1 MEIGKWNIPENPGV
15 YLMKEKNKI
24 IYVGK
29 AKNLYKRVKSYFQKE
44 VDREKTREL
53 VKHIDDI
60 EYILCPSELDALLL
74 ENNLIK
80 KYNPKYNIALKDE
93 KTYPYLSL
101 SKETFPALHMIR
113 KTKHLD
119 LEHYEYFGPYPFGA
133 WKLKKILLKLFKVRD
148 CFWNMNKKY
157 KRPCLKYDMKTCL
170 GPCVHKEVREE
181 YQEMVAKVRQILK
194 GNTRECIQGLRSAM
208 EEMAETFQFEKA
220 IVLREQIQELSNLEK
235 EQISEYG
242 KEIDEDV
249 FVWKEVYE
257 RMFLC
262 VLNVREGKILGK
274 ISSNFL
280 LEEKVYENLE
290 EELLLSYYR
299 KYPLPKSIVLEE
311 KYQQVLEEGISHL
324 EMLFE
329 KKIERYFPKIKSR
342 RGELLNMAL
351 LNLEK
356 DIENFHLKKE
366 VIEEGMKELYSFLGL
381 KHFPRRIECFDISNI
396 QGKDAVASMS
406 VSIEGKAAKGEY
418 RKFKIQCKDTPD
430 DFAMMREVIYRRYS
444 KLEAKDFPD
453 VILIDGGLG
462 QINSAGAVLEELG
475 KIQFTDLLSLAKRD
489 EEVYKYGE
497 GLPYSIPKDK
507 EALKIFQRVRDE
519 AHRFGITYHR
529 KLRSKRVISSELDTI
544 EGIGEVRKKK
554 LLKKFSSV
562 AGVKAATLEELEE
575 CVPKNVAI
583 RIKEEL
589 EDKFMFYILL
599 LLGLLFL
606 FFLLLRKIE
615 MINTREKLRII
626 TGLKNH
632 LEMDNLQEVIQ
643 IEYDETLKQI
653 VKQEAE
659 LDNSLEELREYKKE
673 LELTYDSLLSKS
685 TQLEYS
691 NQFLEKRVANLSN
704 LNSISRSVLS
714 IFELDKIINIILD
727 AYFVLTGAKRIS
739 LYLWDEEGN
748 LLNKKLKAPFDFR
761 EPSVILR
768 NC

>member
-101 SKETFPALHMIR
+101 SKEIFPALHMIR

-589 EDKFMFYILL
+589 
-599 LLGLLFL
+599 G
-606 FFLLLRKIE
+606 
-615 MINTREKLRII
+615 
-626 TGLKNH
+626 G
-632 LEMDNLQEVIQ
+632 
-643 IEYDETLKQI
+643 
-653 VKQEAE
+653 
-659 LDNSLEELREYKKE
+659 
-673 LELTYDSLLSKS
+673 
-685 TQLEYS
+685 
-691 NQFLEKRVANLSN
+691 
-704 LNSISRSVLS
+704 
-714 IFELDKIINIILD
+714 
-727 AYFVLTGAKRIS
+727 
-739 LYLWDEEGN
+739 
-748 LLNKKLKAPFDFR
+748 
-761 EPSVILR
+761 
-768 NC
+768 

>member
-60 EYILCPSELDALLL
+60 DYILCPSELDALLL

-101 SKETFPALHMIR
+101 SKEIFPALHMIR

-133 WKLKKILLKLFKVRD
+133 WKLKKILLKLFKIRD

-170 GPCVHKEVREE
+170 GPCVYKEVREE
-181 YQEMVAKVRQILK
+181 YQEMVAKVRQVLK

-329 KKIERYFPKIKSR
+329 KKIERHFPKIKSR
-342 RGELLNMAL
+342 RGELLDMAL

-356 DIENFHLKKE
+356 DIENFHLKRE

-453 VILIDGGLG
+453 IILIDGGLG

-475 KIQFTDLLSLAKRD
+475 KIQFTDLLGLAKRD

-562 AGVKAATLEELEE
+562 AGVKAATLKELEE

-589 EDKFMFYILL
+589 
-599 LLGLLFL
+599 G
-606 FFLLLRKIE
+606 
-615 MINTREKLRII
+615 
-626 TGLKNH
+626 G
-632 LEMDNLQEVIQ
+632 
-643 IEYDETLKQI
+643 
-653 VKQEAE
+653 
-659 LDNSLEELREYKKE
+659 
-673 LELTYDSLLSKS
+673 
-685 TQLEYS
+685 
-691 NQFLEKRVANLSN
+691 
-704 LNSISRSVLS
+704 
-714 IFELDKIINIILD
+714 
-727 AYFVLTGAKRIS
+727 
-739 LYLWDEEGN
+739 
-748 LLNKKLKAPFDFR
+748 
-761 EPSVILR
+761 
-768 NC
+768 

>member
-15 YLMKEKNKI
+15 YLMKEKNKV

-133 WKLKKILLKLFKVRD
+133 WKLKKILLKLFKIRD

-181 YQEMVAKVRQILK
+181 YQQMIAKVREVLK

-220 IVLREQIQELSNLEK
+220 IVLREQIQELLNLEK

-249 FVWKEVYE
+249 FVWKEAYE

-299 KYPLPKSIVLEE
+299 KYPLPRSIVLEE

-324 EMLFE
+324 EMLFK

-342 RGELLNMAL
+342 RGELLDMAL

-356 DIENFHLKKE
+356 DIENFHLKRE
-366 VIEEGMKELYSFLGL
+366 VIEEGMKELHSFLGL
-381 KHFPRRIECFDISNI
+381 KRFPRRIECFDISNI

-529 KLRSKRVISSELDTI
+529 KLRSKRIISSELDTI

-554 LLKKFSSV
+554 LLKKFSSI

-589 EDKFMFYILL
+589 
-599 LLGLLFL
+599 G
-606 FFLLLRKIE
+606 
-615 MINTREKLRII
+615 
-626 TGLKNH
+626 G
-632 LEMDNLQEVIQ
+632 
-643 IEYDETLKQI
+643 
-653 VKQEAE
+653 
-659 LDNSLEELREYKKE
+659 
-673 LELTYDSLLSKS
+673 
-685 TQLEYS
+685 
-691 NQFLEKRVANLSN
+691 
-704 LNSISRSVLS
+704 
-714 IFELDKIINIILD
+714 
-727 AYFVLTGAKRIS
+727 
-739 LYLWDEEGN
+739 
-748 LLNKKLKAPFDFR
+748 
-761 EPSVILR
+761 
-768 NC
+768 

>member
-1 MEIGKWNIPENPGV
+1 MEYSGKSRSILDER
-15 YLMKEKNKI
+15 KNKI

-101 SKETFPALHMIR
+101 SKETFPTLHMIR

-356 DIENFHLKKE
+356 DIENFHLKK
-366 VIEEGMKELYSFLGL
+366 K
-381 KHFPRRIECFDISNI
+381 
-396 QGKDAVASMS
+396 
-406 VSIEGKAAKGEY
+406 
-418 RKFKIQCKDTPD
+418 
-430 DFAMMREVIYRRYS
+430 
-444 KLEAKDFPD
+444 
-453 VILIDGGLG
+453 
-462 QINSAGAVLEELG
+462 
-475 KIQFTDLLSLAKRD
+475 
-489 EEVYKYGE
+489 
-497 GLPYSIPKDK
+497 
-507 EALKIFQRVRDE
+507 
-519 AHRFGITYHR
+519 
-529 KLRSKRVISSELDTI
+529 
-544 EGIGEVRKKK
+544 
-554 LLKKFSSV
+554 
-562 AGVKAATLEELEE
+562 
-575 CVPKNVAI
+575 
-583 RIKEEL
+583 
-589 EDKFMFYILL
+589 
-599 LLGLLFL
+599 
-606 FFLLLRKIE
+606 
-615 MINTREKLRII
+615 
-626 TGLKNH
+626 
-632 LEMDNLQEVIQ
+632 
-643 IEYDETLKQI
+643 
-653 VKQEAE
+653 
-659 LDNSLEELREYKKE
+659 
-673 LELTYDSLLSKS
+673 
-685 TQLEYS
+685 
-691 NQFLEKRVANLSN
+691 
-704 LNSISRSVLS
+704 
-714 IFELDKIINIILD
+714 
-727 AYFVLTGAKRIS
+727 
-739 LYLWDEEGN
+739 
-748 LLNKKLKAPFDFR
+748 
-761 EPSVILR
+761 
-768 NC
+768 